1 MAKPK
6 RDVYQEVTD
15 SILHC
20 LEQDL
25 IPWHKPWTA
34 ASASTEWPCNAA
46 SGRPYSGL
54 NVLLLWARAMERGF
68 AAHRWL
74 TFRQAKAAGGH
85 VRKGERGT
93 LVTLWKNYT
102 KDVDGEEETLWFLK
116 GFTVFN
122 VEQCEGLELATE
134 DPTPDAGVV
143 RPEVTRVRAEELV
156 KGSGAT
162 ILHGGSR
169 ACYIPSLDQVHMPP
183 LNCFESEDAYW
194 GTVLHELVHWTGHK
208 ERLSRDQSGRGSME
222 TYAREELVAEL
233 GSAFLCAQLG
243 VPLEG
248 LQHPAYL
255 KHWIGVLKEDKRAIV
270 RAAGAARR
278 ASELLLGYAE
288 VPDRRL
294 AGASAA

>member
-20 LEQDL
+20 LEQEL

-34 ASASTEWPCNAA
+34 ASSSTEWPCNATT
-46 SGRPYSGL
+46 GRPYSGL

-68 AAHRWL
+68 ATHRWL
-74 TFRQAKAAGGH
+74 TFRQARAAGGH

-93 LVTLWKNYT
+93 LITLWKNYT
-102 KDVDGEEETLWFLK
+102 KEVDGEEKTLWFLK

-122 VEQCEGLELATE
+122 IEQCDGLELTAE
-134 DPTPDAGVV
+134 PEPQGEASP
-143 RPEVTRVRAEELV
+143 PEVTRHLAHELLQSCGAEV
-156 KGSGAT
+156 
-162 ILHGGSR
+162 LHGGGR
-169 ACYIPSLDQVHMPP
+169 ACYIPSRDQIHMPR
-183 LNCFESEDAYW
+183 LETFESEDAYW
-194 GTVLHELVHWTGHK
+194 STALHELVHWTGHK
-208 ERLSRDQSGRGSME
+208 SRLDRDQSGRNKLE

-243 VPLEG
+243 IPLEE

-255 KHWIGVLKEDKRAIV
+255 KHWIAVLKEDKRAIV
-270 RAAGAARR
+270 RAAGAARK
-278 ASELLLGYAE
+278 ASELLLAHVLDVE
-288 VPDRRL
+288 V
-294 AGASAA
+294 AA